1 MRVERGCMA
10 GFRRDVERRLL
21 TAISEWRDAAMFD
34 DAFRWR
40 WQGCFALY
48 FVNRANKDDYK
59 S

>member
-1 MRVERGCMA
+1 
-10 GFRRDVERRLL
+10 LL